1 MGKLSRE
8 KGKRGERDF
17 AKWLRFRGW
26 MSAKRGVQYNGL
38 GGADVVCEELDD
50 VMMFEVKNVERLPIP
65 KACDQ
70 AVRDARGK
78 IAVVAHKR
86 NNHPW
91 RFYLDE
97 ESFAKLLQ
105 LAV

>member
-1 MGKLSRE
+1 MGKFSRE
-8 KGKRGERDF
+8 KGKRGERMFRD
-17 AKWLRFRGW
+17 WLRDLGW
-26 MSAKRGVQYNGL
+26 TSAKRGVQYNGL
-38 GGADVVCEELDD
+38 GGADVVCKELDD
-50 VMMFEVKNVERLPIP
+50 VMMFEVKNVERLSIP
-65 KACDQ
+65 DACDQ
-70 AVRDARGK
+70 AVRDAKGK

-97 ESFAKLLQ
+97 ESFGKLLQ

>member
-1 MGKLSRE
+1 MGKFSRD

-17 AKWLRFRGW
+17 AKWLRFHGW
-26 MSAKRGVQYNGL
+26 ISARRGVQYSGL
-38 GGADVVCEELDD
+38 DAPDVVCKELDD
-50 VMMFEVKNVERLPIP
+50 VMMFEVKNVEALSVPN
-65 KACDQ
+65 ACDQ
-70 AVRDARGK
+70 AARDAKGK

-91 RFYLDE
+91 RFYMDE
-97 ESFAKLLQ
+97 ESFSKLLQ